1 MSTLIYP
8 TVASS
13 LGLEVGP
20 PEARSHGLG
29 LADIFG
35 AARPLSDFDL
45 HSRGDEACGLED
57 RLLWRKGTYH
67 RGGHLIAMDIFAQC
81 PSIHTSYCS
90 RLTSSTGSKGP

>member
-67 RGGHLIAMDIFAQC
+67 RGGHLIAMDILRAMSEHPYIVLFETYLQ
-81 PSIHTSYCS
+81 HWQ
-90 RLTSSTGSKGP
+90 